1 MRRSQADRSVLLQVR
16 FVTILVLGGAILP
29 ATAWAALPQVSNL
42 RFQSTGPLTW
52 DGLAGATGYNIYKG
66 DVAGLGSGNYGGCL
80 VGSVQGASAQPPADT
95 VPLGTAVFFLVDGFD
110 ESGEGPVADAPAANP
125 SPRCIPARRI
135 FYLVPD
141 GDAGDRRSDG

>member
-52 DGLAGATGYNIYKG
+52 DGLAGAAGYNIYKG
-66 DVAGLGSGNYGGCL
+66 AVAGLGSGNYGGCL
-80 VGSVQGASAQPPADT
+80 LCSVLGASPPHIAHKVPHADR
-95 VPLGTAVFFLVDGFD
+95 V
-110 ESGEGPVADAPAANP
+110 
-125 SPRCIPARRI
+125 
-135 FYLVPD
+135 
-141 GDAGDRRSDG
+141 